1 MAGNPQRGEAI
12 RLGSRGSP
20 LALAQAEEARR
31 RLIAAA
37 PELAEPGALEIVVVR
52 TTGDRVQDRPL
63 AEIGGKGLFTKELE
77 EALFDDRIDIAVHSM
92 KDVPTW
98 QPAGLAVVAVLP
110 REDPR
115 DAFFS
120 PHGGRLSALPSGAL
134 VGTASLRRQAQVL
147 LARPDLRV
155 APIRGNVQTRLGKLA
170 AGDYD
175 ATLLAVAGLNRLGR
189 ADLLQAVLPVA
200 EMLPAAAQGAIGL
213 QVRFDDARTHEL
225 ARRLDD
231 GPSALR
237 VAAERACLEVLDGS
251 CRTPIAVLAE
261 LSPDGLR
268 LNLSALVAR
277 PDGTEAWRATR
288 EGPAAEAAALGREA
302 GEELRRAAGPA
313 FFAELVLP
321 AWDGPLP
328 GDGD

>member
-1 MAGNPQRGEAI
+1 MASERSGGAI

-20 LALAQAEEARR
+20 LALAQAEEAKR
-31 RLIAAA
+31 RLIAIA
-37 PELAEPGALEIVVVR
+37 PQLAEPGALEIVVVR

-77 EALFDDRIDIAVHSM
+77 EALFDHRIDVAVHSM
-92 KDVPTW
+92 KDMPTW
-98 QPAGLAVVAVLP
+98 QPAGLATVAVLP

-120 PHGGRLSALPSGAL
+120 AHGSRLSELPPGAL

-189 ADLLQAVLPVA
+189 ADLLQAVLPTG

-213 QVRFDDARTHEL
+213 QVRAEDARTSE
-225 ARRLDD
+225 AISRLDHA
-231 GPSALR
+231 PSNLR

-261 LSPDGLR
+261 LDAQGSR
-268 LNLSALVAR
+268 LALSALVAR
-277 PDGTEAWRATR
+277 PDGTEAWRTSR
-288 EGPAAEAAALGREA
+288 EGAAGDAVALGRDA
-302 GEELRRAAGPA
+302 GEELRRAVGPN
-313 FFAELVLP
+313 FFATLGLP

-328 GDGD
+328 GADA